1 MYKMS
6 QNWINRIYNWSN
18 QQKKKSKILLR
29 FLQPITMKRKE
40 KTEFDDKRLIMIKK
54 NDDDDDCLSRFAFC
68 LLWLSFQSKSSQSQ
82 WCWYLLILR
91 NTHTHIQCTV
101 CNSINDSFYFF
112 LFVHSFKVSEKKNP
126 NIKREKNQ
134 IHKGDTH
141 VEVRKTKWD
150 TSRTY

>member
-112 LFVHSFKVSEKKNP
+112 LFVHSFKVSEKKIQTLKEKK
-126 NIKREKNQ
+126 IKFTKE
-134 IHKGDTH
+134 TH
-141 VEVRKTKWD
+141 T
-150 TSRTY
+150 